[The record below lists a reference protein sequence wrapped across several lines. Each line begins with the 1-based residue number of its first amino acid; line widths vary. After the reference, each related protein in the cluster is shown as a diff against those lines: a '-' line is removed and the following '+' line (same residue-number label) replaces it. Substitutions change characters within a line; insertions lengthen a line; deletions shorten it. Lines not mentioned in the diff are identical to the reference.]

1 MSVEVVI
8 ITGVSGSGMS
18 SALKAFEDLG
28 YFCIDNL
35 PIQMIPTFVDLL
47 QRSGESRSRT
57 ALVVDI
63 REGAFLSEFP
73 RIHARLK
80 DEGAQVVV
88 LFLDANDESL
98 QRRFSE
104 TRRPHPLEAGG
115 VLEGIEA
122 ERTALDPI
130 RQLATEI
137 IDTSGH
143 TVHSLR
149 RLVIDRFSHVAP
161 PRQML
166 VRVLSFGFKRGLPPE
181 LDLLFDVRFLPNPFF
196 VAELKP
202 LSGESPAVIKFLQSQ
217 PEVGEALEKFTDLLR
232 YLLPKYQREGKSY
245 VTVGVGCTGGRHRSV
260 ALANMLA
267 EQMTADGIEVKVSH
281 RDIEEELIGPDSAAR
296 DWEGRTRG

>member
-63 REGAFLSEFP
+63 REGAFLAEFP

-122 ERTALDPI
+122 ERAALDPI

-166 VRVLSFGFKRGLPPE
+166 VCVLSFGFKRGLPPE

-196 VAELKP
+196 IAELKP

-245 VTVGVGCTGGRHRSV
+245 VTVGIGCTGGRHRSV

-281 RDIEEELIGPDSAAR
+281 RDIEEEKV
-296 DWEGRTRG
+296 

>member
-122 ERTALDPI
+122 ERAALDPI

-281 RDIEEELIGPDSAAR
+281 RDIEEEIIGPDSAAR
-296 DWEGRTRG
+296 DSKGHTRG